1 MLYMGTSG
9 YSYEDWVGP
18 FYPQH
23 LKKTD
28 WLTYYAT
35 QFRATEINYTYY
47 RMPNA
52 RTLAA
57 MADKVPDGFVFTVKA
72 PQDLTHIREDIKGL
86 FPQLKEALQPLIA
99 EGKFGCVLAQFPH
112 SFHNTPENQD
122 YIRVFRERM
131 GDLPVVVEFR
141 GRDWLTD
148 EIFDLLRQQQLGF
161 CCVDEPRFKELMPPV
176 AVATSPV
183 AYVRF
188 HGRNAKKWWH
198 HERSEE
204 RYDYTYPEE
213 ELQEWVPKIQQLERE
228 SQVVFAFANNHY
240 RGQAADTVRKLEKL
254 LGESNGSSPAS

>member
-47 RMPNA
+47 RMPSA

-57 MADKVPDGFVFTVKA
+57 MANKVPEGFVFTVKA
-72 PQDLTHIREDIKGL
+72 PQDLTHIREDTKGL

-122 YIRVFRERM
+122 YVRVFRERM

-148 EIFDLLRQQQLGF
+148 EIFDLLREQQLGF

-213 ELQEWVPKIQQLERE
+213 ELEEWVPKIQQLEQE

-240 RGQAADTVRKLEKL
+240 RGQAADTVRKLDKL